1 MKNNS
6 LCLSYYEEY
15 FVLVQNV
22 KLMATSTTKHQLTI
36 GGLIFPGMDQCDFT
50 GPFTVLSRVPHSRF
64 LTLWKELE
72 PVTDLNGL
80 RLLPDTTLRE
90 APQLDVLLVPGGK
103 GQEDLMTDEVLL
115 AFLLQQA
122 ARARYMFSVCTGALL
137 CGAAGLLQG
146 RRATTH
152 WASLDVLPYY
162 GAAVSTERVVV
173 DGSLITTGG
182 ITAGIDGALQVA
194 ALLRG
199 DTVAQEIQLDI
210 AYDPQP
216 AFSAGS
222 PATAPADVLHAVR
235 ARTQAL
241 TDRRLAAGRAY
252 QAAAVI

>member
-1 MKNNS
+1 MSEINA
-6 LCLSYYEEY
+6 ER
-15 FVLVQNV
+15 
-22 KLMATSTTKHQLTI
+22 QLTI

-50 GPFTVLSRVPHSRF
+50 GPFTALSRVPNSRF

-72 PVTDLNGL
+72 PVADLNGL

-103 GQEDLMTDEVLL
+103 GQEDLMDDEVLL
-115 AFLLQQA
+115 SFIRQQA
-122 ARARYMFSVCTGALL
+122 AEASYVFSVCTGALL

-152 WASLDVLPYY
+152 WAALDVLPYY
-162 GAAVSTERVVV
+162 GATVSTERVVV
-173 DGSLITTGG
+173 DGFLITTGG
-182 ITAGIDGALQVA
+182 ITAGIDGALQVT

-199 DTVAQEIQLDI
+199 DIVAQEIQLDI
-210 AYDPQP
+210 AYDPHP
-216 AFSAGS
+216 VFAAGS
-222 PATAPADVLHAVR
+222 PATAPAEVVRAVR

-252 QAAAVI
+252 HAGSTV

>member
-1 MKNNS
+1 MS
-6 LCLSYYEEY
+6 
-15 FVLVQNV
+15 
-22 KLMATSTTKHQLTI
+22 TSIAERQLTI

-50 GPFTVLSRVPHSRF
+50 GPFTALSRVPHSRF

-72 PVTDLNGL
+72 PVADLNGL

-115 AFLLQQA
+115 SFIRQQA
-122 ARARYMFSVCTGALL
+122 AGARYVFSVCTGALL

-162 GAAVSTERVVV
+162 GATVSTERVVV

-216 AFSAGS
+216 IFSAGS
-222 PATAPADVLHAVR
+222 PATAPPDVLRAVR
-235 ARTQAL
+235 TRTQAL

-252 QAAAVI
+252 QAEAV

>member
-1 MKNNS
+1 M
-6 LCLSYYEEY
+6 
-15 FVLVQNV
+15 
-22 KLMATSTTKHQLTI
+22 STTITERQLTI

-50 GPFTVLSRVPHSRF
+50 GPFTALSRVPNSRF

-72 PVTDLNGL
+72 PVADLNGL
-80 RLLPDTTLRE
+80 CLLPDTTLRE

-103 GQEDLMTDEVLL
+103 GQEVLMTDDILIS
-115 AFLLQQA
+115 FIRQQA
-122 ARARYMFSVCTGALL
+122 MGASFVFSVCTGALL

-152 WASLDVLPYY
+152 WAALEVLPYY
-162 GAAVSTERVVV
+162 GATVSTERVVV

-199 DTVAQEIQLDI
+199 DAVAQEIQLDI
-210 AYDPQP
+210 AYDPHP
-216 AFSAGS
+216 IFSAGS
-222 PATAPADVLHAVR
+222 PATAPAEVLRAVQ

-241 TDRRLAAGRAY
+241 TNRRVTAGRAF
-252 QAAAVI
+252 QAGQAG

>member
-1 MKNNS
+1 MP
-6 LCLSYYEEY
+6 
-15 FVLVQNV
+15 
-22 KLMATSTTKHQLTI
+22 ATTTERQLTI
-36 GGLIFPGMDQCDFT
+36 GGLIFPGLDQCDFT
-50 GPFTVLSRVPHSRF
+50 GPFTALSRVPNSRF

-103 GQEDLMTDEVLL
+103 GQEGLMTDEVVIS
-115 AFLLQQA
+115 FIRQQA
-122 ARARYMFSVCTGALL
+122 AGASYVFSVCTGALL

-152 WASLDVLPYY
+152 WAALDVLPYY
-162 GAAVSTERVVV
+162 GATVSTERVVV

-210 AYDPQP
+210 AYDPHP
-216 AFSAGS
+216 IFSAGS
-222 PATAPADVLHAVR
+222 PATAPAEVLRAVQ

-241 TDRRLAAGRAY
+241 TDRRLAAGRIY
-252 QAAAVI
+252 QAGPAV